1 MNQIQQYRNKLE
13 RQKGQQALIKK
24 SIETLSAEL
33 HEKKRELYRHEQA
46 REIVREVGVKT
57 QEQLSF
63 NISNITTM
71 ALESV
76 FLNDPYKLKT
86 EFVLNRNKTECNLLF
101 ERDGVSIK
109 PMDAS
114 GVGAIDIAAFAL
126 RIASW
131 SMANPRFRNVL
142 LLDEPFKHLKGEQE
156 NERALEM
163 VREVSHKLGIQ
174 IIMISDERIDREITV
189 DKTDRLFEVTI
200 KKGISKVEE
209 I

>member
-13 RQKGQQALIKK
+13 RQKGQQALIKR
-24 SIETLSAEL
+24 SIETLSDEL

-71 ALESV
+71 ALETV
-76 FLNDPYKLKT
+76 FTDPYKLNA

-101 ERDGVSIK
+101 ERDGVSVK

-131 SMANPRFRNVL
+131 SMAEQRTQNVII
-142 LLDEPFKHLKGEQE
+142 LDEPFKHLKGKRE
-156 NERALEM
+156 NELALEM
-163 VREVSHKLGIQ
+163 VREISHKLGIQ

-200 KKGISKVEE
+200 HKGISKVEE

>member
-1 MNQIQQYRNKLE
+1 MNQIQQFRNKLE

-24 SIETLSAEL
+24 SIETLSGEL

-46 REIVREVGVKT
+46 REIVRQVGVKT

-76 FLNDPYKLKT
+76 FLTDPYKLVT

-101 ERDGVSIK
+101 ERGGETVK

-131 SMANPRFRNVL
+131 SMMRPRSRNVL
-142 LLDEPFKHLKGEQE
+142 ILDEPFKHLKGKQE
-156 NERALEM
+156 NEQALQM
-163 VREVSHKLGIQ
+163 VREISKRLGIQ
-174 IIMISDERIDREITV
+174 IVMISDERIPREDIVANADRV
-189 DKTDRLFEVTI
+189 FEVSI
-200 KKGISKVEE
+200 KKGVSKIEQT
-209 I
+209 

>member
-1 MNQIQQYRNKLE
+1 MNQIQQFRNKLE
-13 RQKGQQALIKK
+13 RQKGQRDLIKK
-24 SIETLSAEL
+24 SIETLSEEL

-46 REIVREVGVKT
+46 REIARQVGLKT

-76 FLNDPYKLKT
+76 FLNEPYKLQT

-101 ERDGVSIK
+101 ERNGDIVK
-109 PMDAS
+109 PIDAS

-131 SMANPRFRNVL
+131 SMANPRTRNIL
-142 LLDEPFKHLKGEQE
+142 ILDEPFKHLKGKQE
-156 NERALEM
+156 NELALQM
-163 VREVSHKLGIQ
+163 VREISKRLRIQ
-174 IIMISDERIDREITV
+174 IIAVSDERIPREDIV
-189 DKTDRLFEVTI
+189 DNADQVFEVSI
-200 KKGISKVEE
+200 KKGISKIEE

>member
-1 MNQIQQYRNKLE
+1 MNQIQQFRNKLE
-13 RQKGQQALIKK
+13 RQKGQRDLIKK
-24 SIETLSAEL
+24 SIETLSEEL

-46 REIVREVGVKT
+46 REIVRQVGLKT

-76 FLNDPYKLKT
+76 FLNDPYKLQT

-101 ERDGVSIK
+101 ERNGETVK

-131 SMANPRFRNVL
+131 SMMNPRTRGIL
-142 LLDEPFKHLKGEQE
+142 ILDEPFKHLKGKQE
-156 NERALEM
+156 NELALKM
-163 VREVSHKLGIQ
+163 VREVSKRLGIE
-174 IIMISDERIDREITV
+174 IIMVSDERIPREDIIENADRV
-189 DKTDRLFEVTI
+189 FEVSI
-200 KKGISKVEE
+200 KKGVSK
-209 I
+209 ITTN